1 MTSFIDLRTSKGAY
15 FIPLHIFLFFFY
27 PKAKSALSKDR
38 EDHSNNK
45 LIGSGINGLGSSR
58 FGAQNQPISDLSFS
72 KNGLSIVNRTPG
84 QNQASEITRKKKK
97 LKKPEKSKKIKSF
110 KTKQKIRGTRPI

>member
-15 FIPLHIFLFFFY
+15 FILLHAFLYFY

-45 LIGSGINGLGSSR
+45 LIGSGISGLGSSR
-58 FGAQNQPISDLSFS
+58 VGAQNQQISDLSFS
-72 KNGLSIVNRTPG
+72 KNGLSTINRTPG
-84 QNQASEITRKKKK
+84 QHNQTSEITRKKKK
-97 LKKPEKSKKIKSF
+97 LNKPCKNLK
-110 KTKQKIRGTRPI
+110 